1 LRFNDAITGAVLLVL
16 AIAIVGYAS
25 TFPRVIGDEYGPGF
39 FPMVLGTAL
48 GLSAVAL
55 IVSGLRHW
63 HGRPRVEL
71 AAYWHEPRRVAYAL
85 SVPIGG
91 LAYILLVNR
100 LGFLVTAA
108 GLLFLLLLL
117 YTRRPA
123 AAAIVAVVMA
133 LGIHAV
139 FAGILSVPLP
149 WGVLR
154 PIAWTW

>member
-1 LRFNDAITGAVLLVL
+1 MRFNDAITGAVLLAL
-16 AIAIVGYAS
+16 ATAIVAYAS

-48 GLSAVAL
+48 GLAAVAL
-55 IVSGLRHW
+55 IVNGLREW
-63 HGRPRVEL
+63 HARPRLEL
-71 AAYWHEPRRVAYAL
+71 AAYWREPRRVAYAL
-85 SVPIGG
+85 SVPVGG
-91 LAYILLVNR
+91 LAYILLVGR
-100 LGFLVTAA
+100 LGFLVTAG

-117 YTRRPA
+117 YTRRPLPS
-123 AAAIVAVVMA
+123 AIVAVLLA

-139 FAGILSVPLP
+139 FAGVLSVPLP